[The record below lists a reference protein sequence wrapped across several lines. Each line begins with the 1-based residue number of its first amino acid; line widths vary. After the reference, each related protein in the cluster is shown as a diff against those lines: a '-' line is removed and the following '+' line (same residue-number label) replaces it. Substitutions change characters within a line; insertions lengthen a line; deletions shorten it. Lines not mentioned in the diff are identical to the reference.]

1 MRRRVHAIGD
11 VAHDMIL
18 EAYEKALTRLPRT
31 RPSRR

>member
-18 EAYEKALTRLPRT
+18 GAYVKVLTRLPRA
-31 RPSRR
+31 RPLRR